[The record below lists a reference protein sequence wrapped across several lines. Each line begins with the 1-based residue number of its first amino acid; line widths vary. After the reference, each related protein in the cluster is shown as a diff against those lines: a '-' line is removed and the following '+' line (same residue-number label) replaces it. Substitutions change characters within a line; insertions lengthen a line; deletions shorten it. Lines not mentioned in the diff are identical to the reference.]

1 MAKFVC
7 DFEQVKNMG
16 EKMCTMAS
24 DLQDSISNGSSKIEG
39 SLASWN
45 GEAKSDFSSKLA
57 SQIKT
62 AMQTATKAELT
73 GEFIK
78 KAAQSIEKLDDELAT
93 LSI

>member
-7 DFEQVKNMG
+7 DFEQVKSMG

-24 DLQDSISNGSSKIEG
+24 DLQASISEGSSKIDG

-45 GEAKSDFSSKLA
+45 GEAKSDFSSKLS
-57 SQIKT
+57 SQIKI
-62 AMQTATKAELT
+62 AMQTAKKAEAT

-78 KAAQSIEKLDDELAT
+78 KAAQSIEELDEELAS